1 MEATDR
7 ILRHYE
13 SPDLLARIE
22 EGLGKIGK
30 SPETVVLDDLGAVD
44 EFHTRGP
51 AATSELIALLN
62 AGPGTHVLDVGS
74 GLGGPARRLAAA
86 TGCRVTG
93 IDLSADY
100 CAVGTELT
108 KWLGLTDQV
117 KLTQGDGTQAADT
130 ADGPYDAA
138 WSIHVGMN
146 VRDKPAFYAGIAKAL
161 KPGAPFVIYDVLS
174 NGGGGIHF
182 PVPWAKSPE
191 SSFVATLDEMKGHL
205 AGAGFEVLQTN
216 DQTAESL
223 AFFEQIAARQQ
234 KLDAPP
240 PLGLHLVL
248 GPDFAKMIPNLR
260 KNLAEGRARV
270 AAILCRKTAL

>member
-1 MEATDR
+1 MEATDT
-7 ILRHYE
+7 ILRHYQ
-13 SPDLLARIE
+13 SPDLLSRIE
-22 EGLGKIGK
+22 EGLGKMDK
-30 SPETVVLDDLGAVD
+30 SPSTVVASDLGPVD
-44 EFHTRGP
+44 EFHTRGA
-51 AATSELIALLN
+51 AATAELIALLN
-62 AGPGTHVLDVGS
+62 VSPGAHVLDVGS
-74 GLGGPARRLAAA
+74 GLGGPARRLAVA

-108 KWLGLTDQV
+108 KWLGLTEQV
-117 KLTQGDGTQAADT
+117 KLTQGDGAQAADT
-130 ADGPYDAA
+130 ASGPYDAA
-138 WSIHVGMN
+138 WTIHVGMN

-161 KPGAPFVIYDVLS
+161 KPGASFVIYDVLS
-174 NGGGGIHF
+174 NGVSDLHF
-182 PVPWAKSPE
+182 PVPWANTPE

-205 AGAGFEVLQTN
+205 AGAGFEVLQTS

-234 KLDAPP
+234 KPSAPP

-270 AAILCRKTAL
+270 AAILCRKAAL

>member
-1 MEATDR
+1 MEATDT

-13 SPDLLARIE
+13 SPNLLARIE

-30 SPETVVLDDLGAVD
+30 SPSTVVLDDLGPVD

-51 AATSELIALLN
+51 AATAELIALLN

-108 KWLGLTDQV
+108 SWLGLTEQV
-117 KLTQGDGTQAADT
+117 QLIQGDGAQAAHT
-130 ADGPYDAA
+130 AAGPYDAA
-138 WSIHVGMN
+138 WTIHVGMN
-146 VRDKPAFYAGIAKAL
+146 VRDKSTFYAGIAKAL
-161 KPGAPFVIYDVLS
+161 KPGASFVIYDVLS
-174 NGGGGIHF
+174 GGGGDIHF
-182 PVPWAKSPE
+182 PVPWAKTPE
-191 SSFVATLDEMKGHL
+191 SSFVATLAEMKGHL
-205 AGAGFEVLQTN
+205 TGAGFEVLQAI

-223 AFFEQIAARQQ
+223 AFFDAVAAHQQ
-234 KLDAPP
+234 KQGAPP

-260 KNLAEGRARV
+260 KNLAEGRAQV
-270 AAILCRKTAL
+270 AAILCRKTSL

>member
-1 MEATDR
+1 METMDT

-13 SPDLLARIE
+13 SPNLLARIE
-22 EGLGKIGK
+22 EGLDKLGKAPG
-30 SPETVVLDDLGAVD
+30 TVVLEDLGPVD

-51 AATSELIALLN
+51 AATAELIALLN

-93 IDLSADY
+93 VDLSADY

-108 KWLGLTDQV
+108 RWLGLTEQV
-117 KLTQGDGTQAADT
+117 QLTRGDGARAADT
-130 ADGPYDAA
+130 AAEPYDAA
-138 WSIHVGMN
+138 WTIHVGMN
-146 VRDKPAFYAGIAKAL
+146 VQYKPAFYAGIARAL
-161 KPGAPFVIYDVLS
+161 KPGASFVIYDVLS
-174 NGGGGIHF
+174 NGGGGIHY
-182 PVPWAKSPE
+182 PVPWAKTAD
-191 SSFVATLDEMKGHL
+191 SSFVATFDEMKDHL

-223 AFFEQIAARQQ
+223 AFFEQNAARQQ
-234 KLDAPP
+234 KLGALP

-270 AAILCRKTAL
+270 MAILCRKAAL

>member
-1 MEATDR
+1 MEATDT
-7 ILRHYE
+7 ISRHYE
-13 SPDLLARIE
+13 SPNLLARIE
-22 EGLGKIGK
+22 EGLGKMGK
-30 SPETVVLDDLGAVD
+30 SPTTVVLDDLGPVD

-51 AATSELIALLN
+51 AATAELIALLN

-108 KWLGLTDQV
+108 KWLGLTEQV
-117 KLTQGDGTQAADT
+117 KLTQGDGAQAADT
-130 ADGPYDAA
+130 AAGPYDAA
-138 WSIHVGMN
+138 WTIHVGMN

-161 KPGAPFVIYDVLS
+161 KPGASFVIYDVLS
-174 NGGGGIHF
+174 NGGGDIHF
-182 PVPWAKSPE
+182 PVPWANTAE

-205 AGAGFEVLQTN
+205 AGAGFEVLQAS

-223 AFFEQIAARQQ
+223 AFFEESAARLQ
-234 KLDAPP
+234 KLGAPP

-248 GPDFAKMIPNLR
+248 GPDFAKMIPNLW
-260 KNLAEGRARV
+260 KNLAEGRAQV
-270 AAILCRKTAL
+270 AAILCRKAAP